1 LTTAASA
8 AFLGGTMNTPISE
21 PVAVHG
27 NHDDA
32 DYGAFLASVKA
43 GFLANLEEDRTPLF
57 TTDAEGLFAAYLDA
71 FDTPARRQYNHCHVC
86 SRFVVRFGA
95 LVTIDAQGKTA
106 PALWHEDQMPEAY
119 KPAIAA
125 MTLLLQEARVT
136 GVFLASELVWGRPET
151 GPWRHLAITPPQ
163 ALVFKRATQSADQAM
178 AEKREDFKTVMYAL
192 NEFTLPVIEQALTLL
207 RTEVLYRSEK
217 VLGQAE
223 WLHALHLARHAAQG
237 SSAKANVVWRAVAL
251 APAGFC
257 HPRSSMIGTLL
268 EDIAAGLAFEDV
280 SRRFADKMHPLQ
292 YQRPQA
298 APTAGAI
305 AAAEKLMQQLDAA
318 GALARRFAR
327 LDEVQALWKPQ
338 PLPNKSVTDGVFGQL
353 KKGVFDHLKPKGA
366 ARAGGGMK
374 LPVQVM
380 TWEKFQRT
388 VLPGAQRIEFCAPER
403 GSYSA
408 LVTAVHANAPPILQ
422 WDREDRRN
430 PVSWYLWHG
439 GSTAAEF
446 GLRAGD
452 FHPVTAITLKPSM
465 WNGGHAHQGQGVMF
479 IIEGAKDSRKPE
491 ACLFPEILKAEFHGV
506 RSVLEAYSK
515 SAKMEGAEQ
524 ASAAGVMLHHGESW
538 DALVRVWADG
548 RSLDYQLDRWD

>member
-1 LTTAASA
+1 
-8 AFLGGTMNTPISE
+8 MNTPISE
-21 PVAVHG
+21 PAAVHG

-43 GFLANLEEDRTPLF
+43 GFLANLEEGWAPLF
-57 TTDAEGLFAAYLDA
+57 TTDAEGLFPAYLDTFEVA
-71 FDTPARRQYNHCHVC
+71 ATRQYNSCHCC
-86 SRFVVRFGA
+86 RQFVERFGA
-95 LVTIDAQGKTA
+95 LVTIDANGKTA
-106 PALWHEDQMPEAY
+106 PALWHGDQMPETY

-136 GVFLASELVWGRPET
+136 GVFLASERVWGRPET
-151 GPWRHLAITPPQ
+151 GPWRHLAVTPPQ
-163 ALVFKRATQSADQAM
+163 ALVFKPATQSAEQAM
-178 AEKREDFKTVMYAL
+178 AEKREDFKTVMHAL

-223 WLHALHLARHAAQG
+223 WLHALHLARQAAQG

-268 EDIAAGLAFEDV
+268 ADIAAGMAFEEV

-298 APTAGAI
+298 APSAGTI

-338 PLPNKSVTDGVFGQL
+338 PSPNKSVADGVFGQL

-388 VLPGAQRIEFCAPER
+388 VLPGAQRIEFCAP
-403 GSYSA
+403 GHHGGYAS
-408 LVTAVHANAPPILQ
+408 LVTAVHADAPPILQ

-430 PVSWYLWHG
+430 PVSWYFWHG
-439 GSTAAEF
+439 GATAAQF
-446 GLRAGD
+446 GLKAEK
-452 FHPVTAITLKPSM
+452 FHPVAAITLKPSM
-465 WNGGHAHQGQGVMF
+465 WNGGFEHHGQGVMF
-479 IIEGAKDSRKPE
+479 IIEGARDSRRPS
-491 ACLFPEILKAEFHGV
+491 ACLFPENFKAEFHGV
-506 RSVLEAYSK
+506 RSVLEAYSQ
-515 SAKMEGAEQ
+515 SATLEGAEQ
-524 ASAAGVMLHHGESW
+524 ASAAGVMLGKNGSW
-538 DALVRVWADG
+538 DALLRVCSNG